1 MKLRLLRSHPSNTI
15 KFLLTIAFSIFM
27 NNTTTTAQTET
38 QQSELDFVPQWAKEV
53 VWYQIFPERFCN
65 GDPANDPTL
74 ESIKGSWPHDSISN
88 WQIHPWNS
96 DWYELQPYEKTNGK
110 DIWYN
115 LQRRRYGG
123 DLQGIIN
130 KLDYLKELG
139 IGAIYLNPVFEA
151 PSLHKYDGATYHHID
166 PYFGPDP
173 ESDHNLMKTE
183 IPDEPETWVWTKA
196 DELFLKLINE
206 VHKRGMKIIIDGVFN
221 HMGINSWAFKDVKLN
236 QQNSNYRD
244 WFAIKSWDD
253 KVKGTKFEYEGW
265 FGVKELPELREDE
278 NGIVDG
284 PKKYIFDITKRWM
297 DPNSDGKPD
306 DGIDGWRLDVAY
318 CIQHQFWK
326 DWRKL
331 VKSINPD
338 AYLTAEII
346 DSAAANKPYLKG
358 DEFDAVMNYNFLFL
372 TAEYFIDEKTSIST
386 AEFDKGLEELRNEY
400 PESVAFGMMNLF
412 GSHDTQRILSHI
424 VNKDKYKIRKWGQN
438 FDKFKGSNARYE
450 TRKPNKDEIDKLK
463 MMLIFQMTYVG
474 APYVYYGDEV
484 GMWGANDPCSRKP
497 MLWSDIVYD
506 NEKVNPDQS
515 LKTIEDETKINSDLL
530 EFYKKLIKIRNNNKI
545 LITGK
550 IKTLLTDNE
559 RGIYAYSR
567 ENDNIQII
575 VIINKSKETV
585 TIKLPVNH
593 TEYYTDILNSNE
605 FISAE
610 GNKIECKIPP
620 MNGRILFKNHYK

>member
-1 MKLRLLRSHPSNTI
+1 MHLISHSPQPALLKTI
-15 KFLLTIAFSIFM
+15 LTISLLLFM
-27 NNTTTTAQTET
+27 NNITTTAQMKT
-38 QQSELDFVPQWAKEV
+38 QHSNLDFVPQWAKEV

-65 GDPANDPTL
+65 GDSKNDPTL
-74 ESIKGSWPHDSISN
+74 ESIKGSWPHDSKSN
-88 WQIHPWNS
+88 WQVHPWIS

-130 KLDYLKELG
+130 KLDYIKDLG

-151 PSLHKYDGATYHHID
+151 PSLHKYDAATYHHID
-166 PYFGPDP
+166 PNFGPNPEGDRKLIQSENPDDP
-173 ESDHNLMKTE
+173 KT
-183 IPDEPETWVWTKA
+183 WLWTEA
-196 DELFLKLINE
+196 DKLFLKLVDE

-221 HMGINSWAFKDVKLN
+221 HMGINSWAFNDVQLN
-236 QQNSNYRD
+236 QQNSKYKD
-244 WFAIKSWDD
+244 WFVVKSWND

-297 DPNSDGKPD
+297 DPNDDGNTN

-318 CIQHQFWK
+318 CVKHQFWK
-326 DWRKL
+326 EWRNV
-331 VKSINPD
+331 VKSINPE

-346 DSAAANKPYLKG
+346 DSVAANKPYLEG
-358 DEFDAVMNYNFLFL
+358 DEFDAVMNYNFLFS

-386 AEFDKGLEELRNEY
+386 SEFDKGLEELRNAY
-400 PESVAFGMMNLF
+400 PESVAYGMMNLY

-438 FDKFKGSNARYE
+438 FDNFKGTNTKYD
-450 TRKPNKDEIDKLK
+450 TRKPKQDEIDKLK

-497 MLWSDIVYD
+497 MLWEDLVYE
-506 NEKVNPDQS
+506 NEKVKPDQS
-515 LKTIEDETKINSDLL
+515 LKTIEDENKINSELL
-530 EFYKKLIKIRNNNKI
+530 EFYKKLIKIRNDNKV
-545 LITGK
+545 LSTGNF
-550 IKTLLTDNE
+550 KTLLVDDKKGVYAFARETD
-559 RGIYAYSR
+559 ST
-567 ENDNIQII
+567 QII
-575 VIINKSKETV
+575 VIINKGKEAAA
-585 TIKLPVNH
+585 INLPVDHN
-593 TEYYTDILNSNE
+593 EYYTDLLNNNE

-610 GNKIECKIPP
+610 GKKIECKIAPV
-620 MNGRILFKNHYK
+620 NGRILIKDYYK